1 VELLSLFILFHQFL
15 IYMFILL
22 SKNMFN
28 LVFLLIDFSSATFRD
43 EIAGC
48 SEKAY
53 DYLSIN
59 DVREILL
66 FSSEREL
73 LEYIKEVLIIVK
85 CLFPSLLYLT
95 IPNF

>member
-1 VELLSLFILFHQFL
+1 
-15 IYMFILL
+15 
-22 SKNMFN
+22 MFN
-28 LVFLLIDFSSATFRD
+28 MVFLLIDFSSATFRD

>member
-1 VELLSLFILFHQFL
+1 
-15 IYMFILL
+15 
-22 SKNMFN
+22 MFN
-28 LVFLLIDFSSATFRD
+28 MVFLSIDFSSATFRD

-85 CLFPSLLYLT
+85 CLFPSLLYIINSKFLT
-95 IPNF
+95 ILGAK